1 MVHGLWRSAIRSV
14 GRSRKGRGGGRGQGV
29 RIEEE
34 IGKRGSRVK
43 EGMCGW
49 RNRGSETEGGQG
61 RVWEGGGK
69 IGLVSWWGWL
79 GEKVKKWVERGEG
92 RGEG

>member
-34 IGKRGSRVK
+34 IGRRGSRVK

-61 RVWEGGGK
+61 RVWEGWRKDRFSELVGMVGREGEEMGG
-69 IGLVSWWGWL
+69 
-79 GEKVKKWVERGEG
+79 ERGG
-92 RGEG
+92 

>member
-49 RNRGSETEGGQG
+49 RNRGSETEDGQG
-61 RVWEGGGK
+61 RVWGGWRKDRFSELVGMVGREGEEMGG
-69 IGLVSWWGWL
+69 
-79 GEKVKKWVERGEG
+79 ERGG
-92 RGEG
+92 